1 LNKGFKAHGELSY
14 ILCALEIGTTIK
26 FMYFSDQEQ
35 EEPCEGRPSRTV
47 LWEGKGEIPLS
58 DPIMRHPMK
67 STAQRY
73 TDIEIIENLLL
84 L

>member
-1 LNKGFKAHGELSY
+1 
-14 ILCALEIGTTIK
+14 
-26 FMYFSDQEQ
+26 
-35 EEPCEGRPSRTV
+35 
-47 LWEGKGEIPLS
+47 
-58 DPIMRHPMK
+58 MRHPMK